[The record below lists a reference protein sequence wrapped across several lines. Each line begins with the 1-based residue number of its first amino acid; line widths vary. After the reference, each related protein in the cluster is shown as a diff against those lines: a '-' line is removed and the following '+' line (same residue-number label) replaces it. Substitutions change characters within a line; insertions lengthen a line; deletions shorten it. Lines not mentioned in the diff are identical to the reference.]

1 MELVRIKNEIKCKR
15 LKMKKMILA
24 SIYLRL
30 LVIVSFTTEGDTAL
44 IEDGWVILFIYLYMK

>member
-1 MELVRIKNEIKCKR
+1 MELVRIKIEIKRKR
-15 LKMKKMILA
+15 LKMEKMILA

-30 LVIVSFTTEGDTAL
+30 LVIVSFTTEGDTVL